1 MLYYCVQNDLPV
13 QLEIE
18 TLFEN
23 TCFMLIKQAVSYS
36 FHVLLHRNC
45 PILLSR
51 MPRGLVRVF
60 GGFVWKHVVSL
71 KSLLLLRDVTG
82 KPCWN
87 HGSYLMLVLR

>member
-1 MLYYCVQNDLPV
+1 MLCYCVQIDLPV

-36 FHVLLHRNC
+36 FHVLLHGNVRFFC
-45 PILLSR
+45 LGFQR
-51 MPRGLVRVF
+51 LVCVF

-82 KPCWN
+82 EPCCC
-87 HGSYLMLVLR
+87 LMLVLH